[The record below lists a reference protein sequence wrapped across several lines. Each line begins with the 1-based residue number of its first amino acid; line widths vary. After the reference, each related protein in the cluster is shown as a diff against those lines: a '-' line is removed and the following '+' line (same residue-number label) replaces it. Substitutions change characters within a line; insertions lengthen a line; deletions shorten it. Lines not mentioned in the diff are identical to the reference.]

1 MQGVQKVRTLLSLG
15 SLLSVVLLAASPSWG
30 QATSGNASTTPAKR
44 GTSVAVI
51 DINYLFDHYDSFQKA
66 MEEVQADIKSLETY
80 LRDERQKLLKKA
92 EQIKSI
98 SGNSPQ
104 YANLEE
110 EIASTQTKLNLEA
123 GRRRKAIL
131 DKEAKIYYNAY
142 RQVERHIT
150 AFADRYGIDL
160 VMRFQSEPM
169 DLNERESVLK
179 SINRMVVFQRNL
191 NITEHILQELNRP
204 RMSRKP

>member
-15 SLLSVVLLAASPSWG
+15 SLLSVVLVTASPSWG
-30 QATSGNASTTPAKR
+30 QATPGSPSTAPAKR

-51 DINYLFDHYDSFQKA
+51 DINYLFDNYDSFQTA
-66 MEEVQADIKSLETY
+66 MEEVQADIKSLEQY
-80 LRDERQKLLKKA
+80 MRDERQKLLSKA
-92 EQIKSI
+92 EQIKSL
-98 SGNSPQ
+98 SGNSSQ
-104 YANLEE
+104 YASLEE
-110 EIASTQTKLNLEA
+110 EIANTQTKLNLEA

-142 RQVERHIT
+142 RQVEQHIK
-150 AFADRYGIDL
+150 AFADRYGIDM

-169 DLNERESVLK
+169 DLNNRDSVLK
-179 SINRMVVFQRNL
+179 SINQMVVFQRNL

-204 RMSRKP
+204 RVSRRP